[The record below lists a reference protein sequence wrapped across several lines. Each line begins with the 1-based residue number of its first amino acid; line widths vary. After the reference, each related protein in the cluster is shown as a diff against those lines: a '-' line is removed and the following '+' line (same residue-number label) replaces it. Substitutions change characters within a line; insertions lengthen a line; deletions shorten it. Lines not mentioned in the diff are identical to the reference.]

1 MIRFVSLLVLA
12 LLATACS
19 MFGSKDNTDPPA
31 ELERLDT
38 GIKLDRVWRAS
49 VGKGTDGRYL
59 RLQPVIDAG
68 RIFAAEY
75 RGEVIAYDVETGK
88 RIWKTDTGSRITG
101 GVGVGGD
108 LVLVGT
114 SEAEIVALD
123 WSDGTEVWRTALD
136 SQVLS
141 QPAANTGTV
150 VAQALGGDLYGLDAS
165 SGERRWMF
173 DRNVPV
179 LSLRGSSSPLMV
191 QDIVIAGFA
200 NGNLVA
206 LEANHG
212 RQLWETA
219 VAIPKGRSELE
230 RMVDIDSE
238 PQIWGSVV
246 YAVAFHGRVV
256 AIDGSTGTILWNR
269 DMSSSAGLS
278 VDYQSVYVT
287 DQISNIWALDRET
300 GGSMW
305 RQDKLYNRNLTAPV
319 PFDNYVA
326 AGDFEGYIHILNASN
341 GELVARERVDSDGV
355 LARPVVADNVLY
367 VYGNG
372 GTLAAYRLAVP

>member
-1 MIRFVSLLVLA
+1 
-12 LLATACS
+12 
-19 MFGSKDNTDPPA
+19 
-31 ELERLDT
+31 
-38 GIKLDRVWRAS
+38 
-49 VGKGTDGRYL
+49 
-59 RLQPVIDAG
+59 
-68 RIFAAEY
+68 
-75 RGEVIAYDVETGK
+75 
-88 RIWKTDTGSRITG
+88 
-101 GVGVGGD
+101 VGGD

-123 WSDGTEVWRTALD
+123 WADGHEVWRTALD

-141 QPAANTGTV
+141 KPAANTGTV
-150 VAQALGGDLYGLDAS
+150 VAHALGGDLYGLDAA

-179 LSLRGSSSPLMV
+179 LSLRGSSSPLLI
-191 QDIVIAGFA
+191 QDVVIAGFA

-206 LEANHG
+206 LEAKVG
-212 RQLWETA
+212 RQLWEAA
-219 VAIPKGRSELE
+219 VAIPHGRSELE

-238 PQIWGSVV
+238 PQIWGSAV

-256 AIDGSTGTILWNR
+256 AIDGRTGTIIWNR

-278 VDYQSVYVT
+278 VDYRSVYVT
-287 DQISNIWALDRET
+287 DQSSNIWALDRET

-319 PFDNYVA
+319 PIEDFVV
-326 AGDFEGYIHILNASN
+326 AGDFEGYLHALNASN
-341 GELVARERVDSDGV
+341 GELAARVRVDTDGL
-355 LARPVVADNVLY
+355 LARPLVADNVLY

-372 GTLAAYRLAVP
+372 GTLAAYRFAVP